1 MEQLKKVRELAK
13 HDSVIFVPSHR
24 SYMDFLLVSLLCFDQ
39 EIPLPAICAGSD
51 FQSSYL
57 LGEAL
62 RKCGAFFIK
71 RSFGEVSP
79 CCFLQLL
86 PAIKDAFYWSIFNE
100 YVQAHISNGDRT
112 FEFFIEAQR
121 SRTNKSRRPK
131 YGLLQ
136 SVLEP

>member
-1 MEQLKKVRELAK
+1 MEQLKKIRELAK
-13 HDSVIFVPSHR
+13 HDSVVFVPSHR

-71 RSFGEVSP
+71 RSFGEVS
-79 CCFLQLL
+79 L
-86 PAIKDAFYWSIFNE
+86 PYSF
-100 YVQAHISNGDRT
+100 
-112 FEFFIEAQR
+112 QR
-121 SRTNKSRRPK
+121 STLKLMFRMLSIGQYSTNMFKRI
-131 YGLLQ
+131 
-136 SVLEP
+136 